1 MLLPVIFLVGLIA
14 VGINRR
20 SEPKRPGPIAVL
32 GEFLVRGDYPPAIVI
47 QCAIAEAETIGR
59 QDLARDIIAT
69 FVAPVVYQAQLAAA
83 RDANAREE
91 ARAAAA
97 PPPPMVRSRAPM
109 IDATAIQ
116 VESAAASADA
126 PIAADE
132 ITAPA
137 PVPTRAKRV
146 ADDAALLAEAMGIP
160 VDSIHHDPTIA
171 HAPSPAT
178 GEMVAAVMGRE
189 VAGGT
194 VAVLEREPSAP
205 LAPIDGSDGRFPPS
219 PLANVDDDR
228 WHQFTEQLATAEP
241 LFQTSRHIG
250 RYRQN
255 RDRLAELAID
265 PSEITGSATSQR
277 QALDIELADAHKH
290 AVDGGMIDEHLRR
303 LIRVPGREDGCVV
316 SLSGMLGVFHAAGL
330 EGGCSW
336 LENPADRKRY
346 KHTTDAF
353 LSCNGVF

>member
-59 QDLARDIIAT
+59 QDLAHDIIRT
-69 FVAPVVYQAQLAAA
+69 FVAPVVYQAELAAA

-91 ARAAAA
+91 RARIPPPMVHSQGARPQMAPPIDVPSTERVTTVTSTDTSAPVAAAA
-97 PPPPMVRSRAPM
+97 PASKRSRA
-109 IDATAIQ
+109 A
-116 VESAAASADA
+116 E
-126 PIAADE
+126 
-132 ITAPA
+132 
-137 PVPTRAKRV
+137 
-146 ADDAALLAEAMGIP
+146 DAALLAEAMGIS
-160 VDSIHHDPTIA
+160 VDAIDPTIA

-189 VAGGT
+189 VSTGG
-194 VAVLEREPSAP
+194 VAVLDRDPGTP
-205 LAPIDGSDGRFPPS
+205 LDGSDGRFPQS

-228 WHQFTEQLATAEP
+228 WHQFTELLATAEP
-241 LFQTSRHIG
+241 LFRSGRHIG

-255 RDRLAELAID
+255 LDRLAELGID
-265 PSEITGSATSQR
+265 TSEIIGSALAQR
-277 QALDIELADAHKH
+277 QSLDIELADAHKH
-290 AVDGGMIDEHLRR
+290 AVDGGLVDAHLHR
-303 LIRVPGREDGCVV
+303 LIRVPGHEDGCVV
-316 SLSGMLGVFHAAGL
+316 TLSGILGVLHAAGI
-330 EGGCSW
+330 ENGCSW
-336 LENPADRKRY
+336 LEHPADRKRY

-353 LSCNGVF
+353 LTTNGAF